1 MSGAPRL
8 DGIAFFGGGTGG
20 HVFPGIAVAERARER
35 FPDCE
40 IVFFRTGRTV
50 EDRAFAGRD
59 FEVRILELGAP
70 GRRPSGWLRYGR
82 GVSRGARAIRAR
94 LGRGRWAAFGLGGY
108 ASVPGILAAR
118 ARRVPLILLEQNRVA
133 GRANLLL
140 APFAAAVACSFPD
153 TRIRPG
159 RRAVTGNPVRREV
172 LRAAAARRARP
183 ADGARRTVLVVGGSQ
198 GAHGLNEA
206 LRRALPGLRDLAEKI
221 RFTHLAGD
229 ADKEDME
236 KAYRE
241 EGFEAEVYGYS
252 ERLPELMARADLA
265 IGRAGGTTL
274 AEIAVVGLP
283 AILVPYPYHRDLH
296 QRRNA
301 EAFVEAGAARILE
314 ERDLDA
320 GSLRKLFDETLAP
333 GTLEAMERGAF
344 ALARPEAAD
353 AVLDLAL
360 EVLRT

>member
-1 MSGAPRL
+1 
-8 DGIAFFGGGTGG
+8 
-20 HVFPGIAVAERARER
+20 
-35 FPDCE
+35 
-40 IVFFRTGRTV
+40 
-50 EDRAFAGRD
+50 
-59 FEVRILELGAP
+59 
-70 GRRPSGWLRYGR
+70 
-82 GVSRGARAIRAR
+82 
-94 LGRGRWAAFGLGGY
+94 
-108 ASVPGILAAR
+108 
-118 ARRVPLILLEQNRVA
+118 
-133 GRANLLL
+133 
-140 APFAAAVACSFPD
+140 
-153 TRIRPG
+153 
-159 RRAVTGNPVRREV
+159 
-172 LRAAAARRARP
+172 RARP

-252 ERLPELMARADLA
+252 ERLPELMARSDLA

-301 EAFVEAGAARILE
+301 EAFVEAKAARILE